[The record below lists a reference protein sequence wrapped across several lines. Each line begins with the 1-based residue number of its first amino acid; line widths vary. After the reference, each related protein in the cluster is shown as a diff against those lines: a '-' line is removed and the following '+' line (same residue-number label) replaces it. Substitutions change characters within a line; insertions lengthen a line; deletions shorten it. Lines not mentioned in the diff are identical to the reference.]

1 MQIKLLKKA
10 QWGGETRRAGTIH
23 EVDVLLGEKLI
34 ARDLAEAHTPS
45 EAPDAPATD
54 E

>member
-10 QWGGETRRAGTIH
+10 QWDGKVYRVGTIH
-23 EVDVLLGEKLI
+23 DVDVLRGEKLI

-45 EAPDAPATD
+45 EVVDAPASD